1 MEDGLREADE
11 SAAARAGVDRKR
23 QGRTLRCR
31 IARREQRGDMRVI
44 GQAFARLPQRCLIHL
59 VHPRPR
65 QPIATACRQDSLFV
79 PGWQH
84 RPMARPRPDRVHLRR
99 IDPDRRMWRFYSLA
113 LQPTLLGG
121 VDLVRRWGRTGTVGS
136 SLIQAF
142 PDEPSAQAALDTL
155 AERKRRRGYT

>member
-1 MEDGLREADE
+1 MPLQVEDGLGETDE
-11 SAAARAGVDRKR
+11 GAAPRASVDRKR
-23 QGRTLRCR
+23 QGRALRRR
-31 IARREQRGDMRVI
+31 IAGREKRGNVLVG

-59 VHPRPR
+59 VHRFPR
-65 QPIATACRQDSLFV
+65 QPNRNRA
-79 PGWQH
+79 P
-84 RPMARPRPDRVHLRR
+84 P
-99 IDPDRRMWRFYSLA
+99 
-113 LQPTLLGG
+113 PTLLGG